1 MMIQMMQMILNKGGG
16 VSDDFIDAIKEAMA
30 EGGSPFDKLNA
41 LKAAM
46 EEEMNSVTNALRN
59 TFINRIPTPEEIAST
74 CNTLAE
80 KLSADAAART
90 DVKLALVDVLD
101 EALQGELQN

>member
-1 MMIQMMQMILNKGGG
+1 MSAGGT
-16 VSDDFIDAIKEAMA
+16 
-30 EGGSPFDKLNA
+30 PFDKLNA

-59 TFINRIPTPEEIAST
+59 TFINRIPTPAEIAST

-80 KLSADAAART
+80 KLGADAAAR
-90 DVKLALVDVLD
+90 
-101 EALQGELQN
+101 